1 MGSGYR
7 RGDHGRA
14 RLEAGAHR
22 GSGDGGNNRGIRKS
36 LAEAVKQNTAFAYKG
51 ETKSLAEWSR
61 RFQIDYDVLK
71 SRVRRYGWTI
81 EKAIET
87 PVKNRR

>member
-1 MGSGYR
+1 
-7 RGDHGRA
+7 
-14 RLEAGAHR
+14 
-22 GSGDGGNNRGIRKS
+22 
-36 LAEAVKQNTAFAYKG
+36 VKQNTAFAYKG